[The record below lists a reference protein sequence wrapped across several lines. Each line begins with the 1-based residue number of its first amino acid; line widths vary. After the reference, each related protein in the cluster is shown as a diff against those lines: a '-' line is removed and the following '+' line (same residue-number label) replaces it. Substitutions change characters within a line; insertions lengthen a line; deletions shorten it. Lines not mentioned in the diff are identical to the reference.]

1 MNALFLLIFA
11 ALPTLEVPAGE
22 TRTIDAPAE
31 FASVEVN
38 GELIVKADVTSHGNV
53 NVRPTGKLSIQNAHL
68 HFIVEDSSTFIGG
81 ETEASRSDIGLWIE
95 GRCEITGEEVTQ
107 FVEFFPSTE
116 DLTESYGVKR
126 FTCSETNQVRTKWR
140 PGDHYRIISPDGS
153 ATAGPWEATGFQV
166 GERKILPRVVNL
178 TRSAGVSS
186 EPGNHKAHVIV
197 LHNGVLNARYAEF
210 KNLGPR
216 SIKGRYPI
224 HLHRATCNCAD
235 GKGASSIV
243 GCSVYSTDDPSN
255 RGIAIHDTHG
265 HLVQGNTFYNIQ
277 GHAVFFEQPT
287 GNEVDNQILD
297 NITINVSGGQRT
309 LMSSGKLAL
318 LDGVEIVPNDEELI
332 YPWTAHYWV
341 RPGNVIRNN
350 LAVGGTA
357 LGMVVMP
364 GKGGSVCEIE
374 GQQVWGVGTW
384 GLQNVGPTTWR
395 NPVAINCAVA
405 GYGSVAKWI
414 DRGDGKP
421 FSDAGTQLI
430 NPVLLLNGSRP
441 KDDKERSYRSQVFL
455 NLSPDTTITT
465 GKLLGDVGTAV
476 HYASNLKAEGTIFNT
491 NTLASM
497 TYYESSVL
505 ISSGEV
511 TTKFLTDRPY
521 PMSKAIHGQLHLVT
535 TLNGVGIDKTF
546 VSRAIAAQAGI
557 APLNNVTVT
566 YSNGVKEIVGV
577 EIPSV
582 TPAKVVL
589 PNGVKFVRLWQKG
602 DPVPTTYPLNAM
614 NAVLIPGTYQGV
626 GWTAEKFS
634 DPPAWS
640 GEVVVK

>member
-1 MNALFLLIFA
+1 MTLLPLLLFA
-11 ALPTLEVPAGE
+11 VLPTLEVPAGE
-22 TRTIDAPAE
+22 TRTIDARAE
-31 FASVEVN
+31 YASIEVN
-38 GELIVKADVTSHGNV
+38 GELTLKADVTSHGNV

-81 ETEASRSDIGLWIE
+81 ESEASRSDIGLWIE
-95 GRCEITGEEVTQ
+95 GRCEITGDEVTQ

-126 FTCSETNQVRTKWR
+126 FTCSETNQVRTGWH

-178 TRSAGVSS
+178 TRTAGVSS
-186 EPGNHKAHVIV
+186 GTGNHKAHVIV
-197 LHNGVLNARYAEF
+197 LHNGVLNAKYAEF
-210 KNLGPR
+210 KNLGPKG
-216 SIKGRYPI
+216 IKGRYPI
-224 HLHRATCNCAD
+224 HLHRATCNCDD
-235 GKGASSIV
+235 GRGSSSIV
-243 GCSVYSTDDPSN
+243 NCSVYSTDDPSN

-265 HLVQGNTFYNIQ
+265 HLVQGNVFYNVQ

-384 GLQNVGPTTWR
+384 GLQNVGKTTWR

-421 FSDAGTQLI
+421 HSDAGTQLF
-430 NPVLLLNGSRP
+430 NPVLLLNGTRP
-441 KDDKERSYRSQVFL
+441 KDDKERSYRSQIFA
-455 NLSPDTTITT
+455 NQSPDVTVTNGT
-465 GKLLGDVGTAV
+465 LAGDVGLAV
-476 HYASNLKAEGTIFNT
+476 HYSSMVRTDNAKFNT

-511 TTKFLTDRPY
+511 VTKFLTDRPY
-521 PMSKAIHGQLHLVT
+521 PMSKAIHGQLYLVT
-535 TLNGVGIDKTF
+535 TLNGVGVDKTF
-546 VSRAIAAQAGI
+546 VSKAIAAQAGI
-557 APLNNVTVT
+557 APINNVILTFA
-566 YSNGVKEIVGV
+566 NGQKEIVGV

-582 TPAKVVL
+582 APAKATF
-589 PNGVKFVRLWQKG
+589 PAGIKYVRLWQRG

-614 NAVLIPGTYQGV
+614 NAMLIPGTYQGV